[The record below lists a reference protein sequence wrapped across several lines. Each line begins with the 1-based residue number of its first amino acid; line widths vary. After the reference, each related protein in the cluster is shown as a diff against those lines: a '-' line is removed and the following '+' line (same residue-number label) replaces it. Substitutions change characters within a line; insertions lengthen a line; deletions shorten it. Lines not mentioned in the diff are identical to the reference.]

1 MVQKVE
7 GKNQDEQ
14 VTLHVL
20 TAFTD
25 GNAAVWTATAA
36 PSPVT
41 TQDGEQSQFQPR
53 QREFRLAV
61 AVKLHQSSIKSLDLA
76 ESPAKEGSARWK
88 VVTGGDDNALIF
100 CDLTLTPEG
109 SYAVLSRHRIVSAH
123 AAGITGVCI
132 TSHSQED
139 AVEALEVVTVSND
152 QRIKLWRA
160 ESSLQEED
168 HQKLKLNVQLLEN
181 KYSGI
186 ADAGAVEVVDKGK
199 VMIAGVGIEVWDLVR
214 D

>member
-1 MVQKVE
+1 MVQKAE
-7 GKNQDEQ
+7 GKDQDEQ

-25 GNAAVWTATAA
+25 GHVAVWAATAA
-36 PSPVT
+36 PSPVA
-41 TQDGEQSQFQPR
+41 TQHGEQNRLQPQ
-53 QREFRLAV
+53 QRELQLAV
-61 AVKLHQSSIKSLDLA
+61 VVKLHQSSIKSLDMA
-76 ESPAKEGSARWK
+76 ESPVEEGRGRWR

-100 CDLTLTPEG
+100 CDLALTPQG
-109 SYAVLSRHRIVSAH
+109 RYTVLSRHRIASAH

-132 TSHSQED
+132 TSFSQSND
-139 AVEALEVVTVSND
+139 TEALEVVTVSND

-160 ESSLQEED
+160 ESLPQEEG
-168 HQKLKLNVQLLEN
+168 QELRLKVQLLEN

-186 ADAGAVEVVDKGK
+186 ADAGAVEVVDKGR
-199 VMIAGVGIEVWDLVR
+199 VMVAGVGVEVWDLVK